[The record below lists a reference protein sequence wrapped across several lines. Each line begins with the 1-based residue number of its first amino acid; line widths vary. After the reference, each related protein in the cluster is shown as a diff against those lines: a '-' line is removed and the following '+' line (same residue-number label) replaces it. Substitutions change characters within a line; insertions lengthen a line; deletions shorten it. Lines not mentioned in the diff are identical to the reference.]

1 MDNVE
6 VHLNFGKSYSILNI
20 ELSSKNVIA
29 DVGSK
34 ETKLK
39 SSKFFNLVSLL
50 PTSAMTFFDESSILR
65 ME

>member
-39 SSKFFNLVSLL
+39 NFELKVSL
-50 PTSAMTFFDESSILR
+50 EKR
-65 ME
+65 